1 MAKRDEQNGKRRF
14 FSAEFKLEAV
24 RWMRELGAAPVSL
37 SQVDRELGVRP
48 DMLRAWAKQAED
60 QAGATPRD
68 IFPSADRSSSP
79 AGALTDPETVR
90 TRERVTSSHSRSTSP
105 APPAPP
111 PSCASCWPAA
121 WCG

>member
-48 DMLRAWAKQAED
+48 DMLYARARLALALADEGGHGA
-60 QAGATPRD
+60 AGLIALARKDATQLIREQLPWT
-68 IFPSADRSSSP
+68 I
-79 AGALTDPETVR
+79 ALGQLVL
-90 TRERVTSSHSRSTSP
+90 
-105 APPAPP
+105 A
-111 PSCASCWPAA
+111 CAASFI
-121 WCG
+121 